1 VLPCAAPFCFQR
13 EPCPIRLGRL
23 KRGCRR
29 SQHAACSRTKYST
42 VQYSTV
48 QYRTYCTAWW
58 YSLLTRGQIE
68 QHHRSTTCYGLLC
81 SLCYGIASRLS
92 SLTSQSRRESTHP
105 PLASHSCSCARKAA
119 ATHAP
124 CLRCT
129 VRRLCFGLQAMEE
142 WKHWR
147 LLLLRDPSLSRRHRG
162 TGTQAS
168 SLQN

>member
-1 VLPCAAPFCFQR
+1 MLPCAALFCFQR
-13 EPCPIRLGRL
+13 EPCPIRLGGL

-29 SQHAACSRTKYST
+29 SQHAARSRTKYST
-42 VQYSTV
+42 VQY
-48 QYRTYCTAWW
+48 RTAWW

-68 QHHRSTTCYGLLC
+68 QYHRSTTCYGLLC
-81 SLCYGIASRLS
+81 SALLCSLCYGIASRFS
-92 SLTSQSRRESTHP
+92 SRTPSRAESPRIRRWLAIPVPVLARPP
-105 PLASHSCSCARKAA
+105 PLMLPVSAA
-119 ATHAP
+119 
-124 CLRCT
+124 T

-168 SLQN
+168 PLQN